1 VDEVGGER
9 MGTNISTQKDI
20 EVNPV
25 RNSSRCDSKSS
36 GALNPALRGG
46 TPYGAE
52 PGIILKSNPAAA
64 AGPEGLWAR
73 REQRGIISNGVNG
86 RQKALFLQ
94 STVHTERPTGGPNC
108 KKAKILIVDDE
119 EDLCE
124 ILAQVLRENGY
135 LADMTFTVSEAIEK
149 IRNTRYELMITDMRL
164 PDRSGIELLE
174 RAKKISPHTAVI
186 ILTAFPET
194 ETAVTALNNGAFSY
208 LTKPFSNKGLLSVV
222 GAAFTKQNAFLRQMQ
237 LLERLRRKNTK
248 LAKLSITDK
257 LTGLYNRAYL
267 EEILAREEIRSQR
280 YRRPIA
286 ILMVDIDD
294 LKYINDHFGHLKG
307 DLVVKETAKLLQNTC
322 RASDI
327 VARYGGDEFVILLP
341 ETTEKGASSVTA
353 SLRKAV
359 NEWNAHNSD
368 QGLTLNL
375 AFGYA
380 CRQDGISLIDV
391 LNQADANM
399 YEDKI
404 RHKTLLISGKENR
417 ERSNSSLQCS

>member
-1 VDEVGGER
+1 
-9 MGTNISTQKDI
+9 
-20 EVNPV
+20 
-25 RNSSRCDSKSS
+25 
-36 GALNPALRGG
+36 
-46 TPYGAE
+46 
-52 PGIILKSNPAAA
+52 
-64 AGPEGLWAR
+64 
-73 REQRGIISNGVNG
+73 
-86 RQKALFLQ
+86 
-94 STVHTERPTGGPNC
+94 
-108 KKAKILIVDDE
+108 
-119 EDLCE
+119 
-124 ILAQVLRENGY
+124 
-135 LADMTFTVSEAIEK
+135 
-149 IRNTRYELMITDMRL
+149 
-164 PDRSGIELLE
+164 
-174 RAKKISPHTAVI
+174 
-186 ILTAFPET
+186 
-194 ETAVTALNNGAFSY
+194 
-208 LTKPFSNKGLLSVV
+208 
-222 GAAFTKQNAFLRQMQ
+222 MQ

-257 LTGLYNRAYL
+257 LTGFYNRAYL

-280 YRRPIA
+280 YKRPIA

>member
-20 EVNPV
+20 EVN
-25 RNSSRCDSKSS
+25 
-36 GALNPALRGG
+36 
-46 TPYGAE
+46 
-52 PGIILKSNPAAA
+52 
-64 AGPEGLWAR
+64 
-73 REQRGIISNGVNG
+73 G

-94 STVHTERPTGGPNC
+94 STVHTERPTGRPNC
-108 KKAKILIVDDE
+108 KKGRILIVDDE

-135 LADMTFTVSEAIEK
+135 LADITLTVSEAIEK

-174 RAKKISPHTAVI
+174 RAKKISPHTVVI

-208 LTKPFSNKGLLSVV
+208 LTKPFSNKGLLGVV
-222 GAAFTKQNAFLRQMQ
+222 NTAFAKQNAFLRQMQ
-237 LLERLRRKNTK
+237 LLQRLRRKNTK
-248 LAKLSITDK
+248 LAKVSITDK
-257 LTGLYNRAYL
+257 LTGLYNRTYL

-280 YRRPIA
+280 YKRPIA

-307 DLVVKETAKLLQNTC
+307 DLVVKETAKLLRNTC

-341 ETTEKGASSVTA
+341 ETTEMGASSVTA

-359 NEWNAHNSD
+359 NQWNAHNSD
-368 QGLTLNL
+368 QNLTLNL

-380 CRQDGISLIDV
+380 CRQDGIRLIDV

-399 YEDKI
+399 YQDKI
-404 RHKTLLISGKENR
+404 RHKTLLISAKENR
-417 ERSNSSLQCS
+417 ERFTGSLQCS